1 MVRRPPRSTR
11 TDTLFPYTTLCRS
24 DPRTR
29 GRPFRGLVAGGGT
42 GDAAVMLAQHL
53 ANAGATDAEVVYLD
67 MSSASR
73 RIAEAR
79 AGERRLTGMR
89 FVTGTIEA
97 VGDVAPGPY
106 DYIDCCG
113 VLHHLAS
120 PEARSEERRV
130 GKECVS
136 TCRSRW

>member
-29 GRPFRGLVAGGGT
+29 GRPFRALVAGGGT
-42 GDAAVMLAQHL
+42 GDAADMLPQHL
-53 ANAGATDAEVVYLD
+53 ANAGATDAAVVYLD

-73 RIAEAR
+73 RIAVAR

-89 FVTGTIEA
+89 FVPAPHKG
-97 VGDVAPGPY
+97 VGDVSPVPPPPS
-106 DYIDCCG
+106 
-113 VLHHLAS
+113 HHAAS
-120 PEARSEERRV
+120 CTPHATPRPRMPPR
-130 GKECVS
+130 K
-136 TCRSRW
+136 TPSR